1 VPASSP
7 AEHGATVLAVLRLAL
22 AGLLAALALALAGCG
37 GSDGDGGTTSRPT
50 GPPTTVPDELQNA
63 STDTVE
69 QDSESGQTALLQ
81 AAGMSG
87 HPTYDR
93 IVFTF
98 KNAVPGYQVGYV
110 KKPITEDGSGNKVAI
125 DGSAVLSIRMDPAS
139 GFDVTTGEGVL
150 VYKGPKR
157 LGAVETGTKEIK
169 ELVRTGDFEA
179 VLTWVAG
186 LPKEL
191 PFAVSTEENP
201 PRLIVDVA
209 LP

>member
-1 VPASSP
+1 
-7 AEHGATVLAVLRLAL
+7 VLRLAL
-22 AGLLAALALALAGCG
+22 AGLLAALAFALAACG
-37 GSDGDGGTTSRPT
+37 GAGDSGGGDSTTT
-50 GPPTTVPDELQNA
+50 GPSTTAAEDPLENA

-69 QDSESGQTALLQ
+69 QDSETGETALLF

-93 IVFTF
+93 IVFSF

-125 DGSAVLSIRMDPAS
+125 DGSAVLSIRMEPAS

-186 LPKEL
+186 LPREL

>member
-1 VPASSP
+1 VPRLVLA
-7 AEHGATVLAVLRLAL
+7 ALLAVLV
-22 AGLLAALALALAGCG
+22 LAGCG
-37 GSDGDGGTTSRPT
+37 GSGDDGGTTSTPT
-50 GPPTTVPDELQNA
+50 GPPTTVPDELKDA
-63 STDTVE
+63 STETVE
-69 QDSESGQTALLQ
+69 QDSQSDETALLQ
-81 AAGMSG
+81 GAGMSA

-98 KNAVPGYQVGYV
+98 ENAVPGYTVGYIQ
-110 KKPITEDGSGNKVAI
+110 KPVTQDGSGAKVAV
-125 DGSAVLSIRMDPAS
+125 DGDAVLSIRMEPAS
-139 GFDVTTGEGVL
+139 GFDVTTGDGVI

-157 LGAVETGTKEIK
+157 IGAVETGTKEIK

-191 PFAVSTEENP
+191 PFVVSTDENP

-209 LP
+209 KP